1 MVKQEPVDL
10 DSKSEDNKPDLVGN
24 AKPPVKDE
32 KEGIKAEGDG
42 EGGGLDN
49 QVEMQDKEEVAESVR
64 SSYIIISA
72 EIPVIQTLIE

>member
-1 MVKQEPVDL
+1 VKQEPVDL
-10 DSKSEDNKPDLVGN
+10 DSKSEDNKPDLVGD

-49 QVEMQDKEEVAESVR
+49 KVEMQDREEVAESVW
-64 SSYIIISA
+64 SSYIITSA
-72 EIPVIQTLIE
+72 ERPVIPTSIE